1 MRQLLHDSLV
11 DKQINTFDTTK
22 MPSQHIENIHALNRY
37 LGIKGVAK
45 LDKLVAI
52 NESESDWDKFVYFL
66 GRIS

>member
-1 MRQLLHDSLV
+1 
-11 DKQINTFDTTK
+11 
-22 MPSQHIENIHALNRY
+22 MPSQHIENIHALKRY

-52 NESESDWDKFVYFL
+52 NESETDWDKFVYFL